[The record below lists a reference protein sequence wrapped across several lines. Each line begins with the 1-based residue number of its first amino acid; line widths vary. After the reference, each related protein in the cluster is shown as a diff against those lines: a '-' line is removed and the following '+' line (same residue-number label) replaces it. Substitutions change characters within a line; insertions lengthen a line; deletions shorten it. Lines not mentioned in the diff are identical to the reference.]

1 VSIFITFEGVE
12 GSGKTTQL
20 KRLGE
25 HLRATGCTVVET
37 REPGGTPAGVAIRS
51 LLLSDPPIAL
61 APAAELLLYLAD
73 RAQHVA
79 ERIQPALAAGEIVL
93 CDRFSDSTIAYQG
106 FARGL
111 DLERVR
117 DVDAYARAGLVPDLT
132 FLLDVDPSIGLRR
145 VQTRAGASDRFE
157 AAPLAFHERVR
168 RGLRELAA
176 AAPERVRVVDATAP
190 VDEVARRIAAEADRI
205 LGAR

>member
-1 VSIFITFEGVE
+1 MSIFITFEGVE

-25 HLRATGCTVVET
+25 HLRAAGRTVVET

-61 APAAELLLYLAD
+61 APSAELLLYLAD

-117 DVDAYARAGLVPDLT
+117 DIDAYARAGLVPDLT
-132 FLLDVDPSIGLRR
+132 FLLDVDPGIGLRR
-145 VQTRAGASDRFE
+145 VQARAGASDRFE

-176 AAPERVRVVDATAP
+176 AAPERVCVVDATAP
-190 VDEVARRIAAEADRI
+190 VDEVARRIAAEADRM